1 MQDGNIIGK
10 IWKKNRQTLSLEITT
25 NKDRLPVAEII
36 KQNLEELGIKVTIR
50 ELNNSYYKNNLSK
63 LKYQILLTGN
73 TVPIKPIVQ
82 DYLNFEIEQKQSEKE
97 TYKGIYET
105 YKQNPNFRGLYFDSI
120 IILYSNNLKGN
131 LEGNWYNIFYN
142 IDTWYKII
150 E

>member
-1 MQDGNIIGK
+1 MQAGNTIGK
-10 IWKKNRQTLSLEITT
+10 FWRKNRQTLNLEITT
-25 NKDRLPVAEII
+25 NKDRHSVAEII

-50 ELNNSYYKNNLSK
+50 ELSNSYYKNNLSK

-73 TVPIKPIVQ
+73 TVSIKPVIQ

-97 TYKGIYET
+97 TYKVMYET
-105 YKQNPNFRGLYFDSI
+105 YEQNPNFMGLYFDSI

-131 LEGNWYNIFYN
+131 FEGNWYNIFYN
-142 IDTWYKII
+142 INTWYKII